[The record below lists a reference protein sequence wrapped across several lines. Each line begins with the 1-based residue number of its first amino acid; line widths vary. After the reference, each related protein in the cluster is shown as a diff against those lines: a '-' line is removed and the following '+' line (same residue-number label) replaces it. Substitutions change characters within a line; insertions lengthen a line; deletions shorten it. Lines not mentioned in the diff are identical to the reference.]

1 MILVTGATSAV
12 GTAVLKELLARKIP
26 VRAFVHQPAAAER
39 LEAQGAEALVG
50 DMTERASAQKALQGI
65 ERVYLI
71 APTTEQ
77 LFAIEHLWAEEAR
90 KAGIYSIVKQ
100 SEIGAD
106 PVSFSPLLQQHGR
119 AEAAIRTSGVPYTI
133 LRTLYFMQNFGPM
146 YAQSIR
152 TSGVICAPLG
162 DARISYVDARDV
174 GAVAAQ
180 LLTEEGHQDQQYE
193 VTGPEVLSC
202 GELAEIFSA
211 VLHVP
216 VRYTDIS
223 DEEARQAFLKRY
235 SAWTA
240 HAVLT
245 LLQYYRQ
252 GGGAR
257 VTRVIEDITA
267 HKPRTVVTYLTEHL
281 QTFQSIGG
289 GVA

>member
-1 MILVTGATSAV
+1 MMLVTGATSAV
-12 GTAVLKELLARKIP
+12 GIAILKELLARKIP
-26 VRAFVHQPAAAER
+26 VRAFVHQPAAAQR
-39 LEAQGAEALVG
+39 LDSQGAEAFVG
-50 DMTERASAQKALQGI
+50 DMAERASAQQALQGI

-71 APTTEQ
+71 SPATEQ

-90 KAGIYSIVKQ
+90 KAGIHSIVKQ

-106 PVSFSPLLQQHGR
+106 PQSFSPLLQQHGR

-152 TSGVICAPLG
+152 TSGMICAPLD
-162 DARISYVDARDV
+162 DAQISYVDAHDV

-193 VTGPEVLSC
+193 VTGPEALSC
-202 GELAEIFSA
+202 GQLAEIFSA
-211 VLHVP
+211 VLNMP
-216 VRYTDIS
+216 VHYTAVS
-223 DEEARQAFLKRY
+223 DEEAQQAFLKRY
-235 SAWTA
+235 PAWTA

-267 HKPRTVVTYLTEHL
+267 HKPRTVVTYLTEHRQTL
-281 QTFQSIGG
+281 QT
-289 GVA
+289 V

>member
-1 MILVTGATSAV
+1 MMLVTGATSAV
-12 GTAVLKELLARKIP
+12 GTAVLKELLARNIP

-39 LEAQGAEALVG
+39 LEAQGAETLVG
-50 DMTERASAQKALQGI
+50 DMTEPASAQKALQGI

-71 APTTEQ
+71 SPATEQ

-90 KAGIYSIVKQ
+90 KAGIHSIVKQ

-106 PVSFSPLLQQHGR
+106 PQSFSPLLQQHGR

-152 TSGVICAPLG
+152 TSGMICAPLD

-174 GAVAAQ
+174 GAVAAH

-193 VTGPEVLSC
+193 VTGPEALS
-202 GELAEIFSA
+202 GEQLAEIFSA
-211 VLHVP
+211 VLNMP
-216 VRYTDIS
+216 VRYTAIS
-223 DEEARQAFLKRY
+223 DEEAQQAFLKHY
-235 SAWTA
+235 SAWMA

-281 QTFQSIGG
+281 QTLQT
-289 GVA
+289 V

>member
-1 MILVTGATSAV
+1 MMLVTGATSAV
-12 GTAVLKELLARKIP
+12 GTVVLKELLARKIP
-26 VRAFVHQPAAAER
+26 VRAFVHQPAAVEK
-39 LEAQGAEALVG
+39 LEAQGVEVHVG
-50 DMTERASAQKALQGI
+50 DMTERASAQKALHGI
-65 ERVYLI
+65 ERIYLI
-71 APTTEQ
+71 SPATEQ

-90 KAGIYSIVKQ
+90 KVGIHCIVKQ
-100 SEIGAD
+100 SEMGAD
-106 PVSFSPLLQQHGR
+106 PQSFSPLLQQHGR
-119 AEAAIRTSGVPYTI
+119 AEAAIRSSGVPYTI

-152 TSGVICAPLG
+152 TSGMICAPLD

-174 GAVAAQ
+174 GAVAAH

-193 VTGPEVLSC
+193 VTGPEALSC
-202 GELAEIFSA
+202 GQLAEIFSA
-211 VLHVP
+211 ELNMP
-216 VRYTDIS
+216 VRYTAIS
-223 DEEARQAFLKRY
+223 DEEAQQEFLKHY

-281 QTFQSIGG
+281 QTLQT
-289 GVA
+289 V